1 MPPTMSSLFDP
12 TALGVVVAGTVIAT
26 LARCG
31 FADFGAALGAAGRLV
46 RGGFAGEPNR
56 KALAQAASA
65 IQRDGPRR
73 ADPPLPPD
81 PALAAL
87 VASYLR
93 HGALDTLAGLRR
105 ADRAIEDARRY
116 GAVQVYN
123 CAGELAPV
131 FGLIGTLYGLTQL
144 APAGMGAAAGASAT
158 ATIMTA
164 VSTAVLTSLYGA
176 LIAHLAC
183 FPLASAIERRGL
195 ADEAAREALADWF
208 VAQAGGA
215 DAAARARR
223 AHLRGVA

>member
-12 TALGVVVAGTVIAT
+12 AALAVVLVGTVIAT

-31 FADFGAALGAAGRLV
+31 LADFREAIGAGMRLL
-46 RGGFAGEPNR
+46 RGGFAGEANR
-56 KALAQAASA
+56 KAMAQAAGA

-87 VASYLR
+87 VASFLR
-93 HGALDTLAGLRR
+93 HGTLDPLAGLRR
-105 ADRAIEDARRY
+105 ADRAIAEERRY
-116 GAVQVYN
+116 AAVQVFT

-144 APAGMGAAAGASAT
+144 APDGAAGAGAT

-195 ADEAAREALADWF
+195 AEEAAREALADWF
-208 VAQAGGA
+208 IAQAGGA
-215 DAAARARR
+215 EAAARERR

>member
-1 MPPTMSSLFDP
+1 MLPTLSSLFDP
-12 TALGVVVAGTVIAT
+12 SALGIVIAGTLVAT

-31 FADFGAALGAAGRLV
+31 LGDFREGVAAAGRLV
-46 RGGFAGEPNR
+46 RGGFAGEHNR
-56 KALAQAASA
+56 KALAQAAGA

-93 HGALDTLAGLRR
+93 HGALDVLAGLRR
-105 ADRAIEDARRY
+105 TDRAIEETRRFA
-116 GAVQVYN
+116 AVNVFT

-131 FGLIGTLYGLTQL
+131 WGLIGTLYGFTQL
-144 APAGMGAAAGASAT
+144 TPDPVAST
-158 ATIMTA
+158 TVTIMSA

-176 LIAHLAC
+176 LIAHLVC

-208 VAQAGGA
+208 IAQAGGA
-215 DAAARARR
+215 EAAARERR

>member
-1 MPPTMSSLFDP
+1 MPPTLSSLFDP
-12 TALGVVVAGTVIAT
+12 AALGVVVVGTVIAT

-31 FADFGAALGAAGRLV
+31 MGDFRAALGAAGGLL
-46 RGGFAGEPNR
+46 RGGFSAEANR

-65 IQRDGPRR
+65 VQRDGPRR

-81 PALAAL
+81 PALAAM

-93 HGALDTLAGLRR
+93 HGALDMLPGLRR
-105 ADRAIEDARRY
+105 ADRAIEEARRY
-116 GAVQVYN
+116 GAAQVYT

-144 APAGMGAAAGASAT
+144 APAGAGVSASAT
-158 ATIMTA
+158 IMAA

-183 FPLASAIERRGL
+183 FPIASAIERRGE
-195 ADEAAREALADWF
+195 ADDAAREALADWF
-208 VAQAGGA
+208 LAQIGGA
-215 DAAARARR
+215 EAAARERR

>member
-1 MPPTMSSLFDP
+1 MPPTLSSLFDP
-12 TALGVVVAGTVIAT
+12 AALGVVLAGTVIAT

-31 FADFGAALGAAGRLV
+31 LTDCREAIGAAARLV

-56 KALAQAASA
+56 KALAQAAGA

-73 ADPPLPPD
+73 ADPALPPD

-93 HGALDTLAGLRR
+93 HGTLDALVGIRR
-105 ADRAIEDARRY
+105 ADRAIAEERRHA
-116 GAVQVYN
+116 AVQVFT

-144 APAGMGAAAGASAT
+144 APAGAAGVSAT

-176 LIAHLAC
+176 LAAHLVC

-208 VAQAGGA
+208 IAQAGGA
-215 DAAARARR
+215 EAVARERR